1 VPADAGGPPLL
12 FSIAPGPARLHFAL
26 AVIAHR
32 MKTTRT
38 FVLIASM
45 FCVCL
50 IAAWWCS
57 AQSSAPSKKPITG
70 NSNPALDRLTALVSY
85 LEANKQTNALKLFNE
100 YSSASLAQQHSA
112 DMGVT
117 LHILMA
123 LREGRTT
130 NAIELLEGRL
140 DTDIIGFAASYKEMP
155 KTDREWLSLHSL
167 SEAHWY
173 RDKFPH
179 KHRYQNVDDGVAEAF
194 QLLPKKSEK

>member
-1 VPADAGGPPLL
+1 
-12 FSIAPGPARLHFAL
+12 
-26 AVIAHR
+26 

-38 FVLIASM
+38 FVLIASV
-45 FCVCL
+45 FCIGL
-50 IAAWWCS
+50 IAVWWCS
-57 AQSSAPSKKPITG
+57 AQSSTPAKKPVTG

-85 LEANKQTNALKLFNE
+85 LEANKQTNALKLFDE
-100 YSSASLAQQHSA
+100 YSSAAIAQQDSA

-117 LHILMA
+117 LHILVA

-140 DTDIIGFAASYKEMP
+140 DTDIIGFASNFREMP
-155 KTDREWLSLHSL
+155 EAQREWLGLHSL
-167 SEAHWY
+167 SEARWY

-179 KHRYQNVDDGVAEAF
+179 KHPYQNVDDGVAQAF